1 MRTFII
7 IGMLAMVTP
16 AWAAQYCIDT
26 NVKQEAA
33 LSWMVAE
40 RNAGITQQN
49 TEKAKKTPPEPA
61 LPLETNDTYLQPRIK
76 ELLRDYVKRHQAVT
90 VDDALKTDVEA
101 ATDAK
106 KTKIRNVLICDK
118 TACP

>member
-1 MRTFII
+1 MRTFLV
-7 IGMLAMVTP
+7 IGVLVVATP
-16 AWAAQYCIDT
+16 TWAAQYCVDT
-26 NVKQEAA
+26 NVKQDAA

-49 TEKAKKTPPEPA
+49 VERTKKTPPEPP

-76 ELLRDYVKRHQAVT
+76 ELLRDYVKRYQAVT

-106 KTKIRNVLICDK
+106 KAKIRNVLNCDK
-118 TACP
+118 TVCP